1 MPLMPPSL
9 SAPNLPERW
18 PWGTLRIGGW
28 LLPSFLALA
37 VAGLLLATLVTSTAA
52 VLLGRNP
59 LLPLA
64 LAAIGAALFVA
75 QGFWRR
81 RARGLEQHAVLP
93 SLLLL
98 FGTWA
103 LLLRAARLPL
113 LPTLDLLSLGI
124 AVQLGMGRLGCTL
137 AGCCYGLP
145 SSWGLLLPA
154 DCGLPPAGVRR
165 LPVALLEAGGWLL
178 IAVATALA
186 LAAAPTGTALALLL
200 LLYGLLRSALEPL
213 RGDPVRRGRGLR
225 PAQLQ
230 AGLCAAAGFGLAWQL
245 SQRQLPAALG
255 VSQPS
260 TAGVPA
266 LVLLGVLAALLL
278 LVRRD
283 LWSGGVLRL
292 TQERQ
297 DAIEHF
303 ARWLLNH
310 PPQRQVRIHVL
321 GELQLGVCCL
331 GWGAARE
338 WQISVRRLQP
348 PLCRAEAEWI
358 LHTIA
363 ATFPCRMVSPPLVL
377 GGAESLF
384 LMALPDPNM
393 SVEVG
398 VSTERVDEHGAD
410 PAQQPYYYKPLLPHT
425 LLHTRP

>member
-1 MPLMPPSL
+1 MVFPHTTRTLQ
-9 SAPNLPERW
+9 ERW
-18 PWGTLRIGGW
+18 PWGSLRIGMW

-37 VAGLLLATLVTSTAA
+37 VAGLLLATLVTTTAA

-59 LLPLA
+59 LVPLA
-64 LAAIGAALFVA
+64 LAAIGAALFLA
-75 QGFWRR
+75 GGFWRR
-81 RARGLEQHAVLP
+81 RVRGLEQHAVLP

-98 FGTWA
+98 FGAWT

-154 DCGLPPAGVRR
+154 ECGLAPAGVRR

-186 LAAAPTGTALALLL
+186 LAAAPPGTALALLL

-213 RGDPVRRGRGLR
+213 RGDPVRRWRGLR

-230 AGLCAAAGFGLAWQL
+230 AGLCAVAGFALAWQL
-245 SQRQLPAALG
+245 RQRQLPAALNATD
-255 VSQPS
+255 PS
-260 TAGVPA
+260 PFGMLA
-266 LVLLGVLAALLL
+266 LLLLGLLAALVL

-283 LWSGGVLRL
+283 LWSGGMRRL
-292 TQERQ
+292 TLERQ
-297 DAIEHF
+297 QGIEHF
-303 ARWLLNH
+303 ARWLLHH
-310 PPQRQVRIHVL
+310 PPQRQVCVHAL
-321 GELQLGVCCL
+321 GDLQLGVCRL

-363 ATFPCRMVSPPLVL
+363 ATFPGRMVSPPLVL
-377 GGAESLF
+377 AGSESLF
-384 LMALPDPNM
+384 LMALPDPNI
-393 SVEVG
+393 SVVEG
-398 VSTERVDEHGAD
+398 APSARVDEHGAD
-410 PAQQPYYYKPLLPHT
+410 PAEQPHYFQPLLPHT

>member
-1 MPLMPPSL
+1 MVSPHTTHTLQ
-9 SAPNLPERW
+9 ERW
-18 PWGTLRIGGW
+18 PWGTLRIGSW

-59 LLPLA
+59 LVPLA
-64 LAAIGAALFVA
+64 LAAIGAALFLTG
-75 QGFWRR
+75 GFWRR
-81 RARGLEQHAVLP
+81 RVRGLEQHAVLP

-98 FGTWA
+98 FGAWT

-154 DCGLPPAGVRR
+154 DCDLPPAGVRR

-186 LAAAPTGTALALLL
+186 LAAAPPGTALALLL
-200 LLYGLLRSALEPL
+200 LLYGLLRGALEPL
-213 RGDPVRRGRGLR
+213 RGDPVRRWRGLR

-230 AGLCAAAGFGLAWQL
+230 AGLCAAVGFALAWQL
-245 SQRQLPAALG
+245 RQRQLPAALS
-255 VSQPS
+255 VSKPS
-260 TAGVPA
+260 TAGVLA
-266 LVLLGVLAALLL
+266 LVLLGLLAALLL

-283 LWSGGVLRL
+283 LWSGGVCQL
-292 TQERQ
+292 TLERKRG
-297 DAIEHF
+297 IERF
-303 ARWLLNH
+303 AYWLLNH
-310 PPQRQVRIHVL
+310 PPQRQVRVHAL
-321 GELQLGVCCL
+321 GDLQLGVCRL

-338 WQISVRRLQP
+338 WQISVRRQQP

-358 LHTIA
+358 LHSIA
-363 ATFPCRMVSPPLVL
+363 AAFPGQMVSPPLVL
-377 GGAESLF
+377 AGSESLF
-384 LMALPDPNM
+384 LMALPDPNI
-393 SVEVG
+393 SVVEG
-398 VSTERVDEHGAD
+398 APSARVDEHGAD
-410 PAQQPYYYKPLLPHT
+410 PAQQPHYYQPLLPHT

>member
-1 MPLMPPSL
+1 MVSPHPTRTLQ
-9 SAPNLPERW
+9 ERW
-18 PWGTLRIGGW
+18 PWGSLRIGSW

-37 VAGLLLATLVTSTAA
+37 VAGLLLATLLTTTAA

-64 LAAIGAALFVA
+64 LAAIGVALFVA

-93 SLLLL
+93 TLLLL
-98 FGTWA
+98 FGAWA

-124 AVQLGMGRLGCTL
+124 AMQLGMGRLGCTL

-154 DCGLPPAGVRR
+154 DCGLAPAGVRR

-178 IAVATALA
+178 IAVATAFA
-186 LAAAPTGTALALLL
+186 LAAAPPGTALALLL

-213 RGDPVRRGRGLR
+213 RGDPVRRWRGLR

-230 AGLCAAAGFGLAWQL
+230 AGLCAAAGFALAWQL
-245 SQRQLPAALG
+245 RQRQLPAALNATDPYPFG
-255 VSQPS
+255 MLALLLLGLLS
-260 TAGVPA
+260 A
-266 LVLLGVLAALLL
+266 LVL

-283 LWSGGVLRL
+283 LWSGGVRQL
-292 TQERQ
+292 TLERQ
-297 DAIEHF
+297 RGIERF
-303 ARWLLNH
+303 AHWLLNH
-310 PPQRQVRIHVL
+310 PPQRQVRVHAL
-321 GELQLGVCCL
+321 EDLKLGVCRL

-358 LHTIA
+358 LHSIA
-363 ATFPCRMVSPPLVL
+363 AVFPGRMVSPPLVL
-377 GGAESLF
+377 AGSESLF
-384 LMALPDPNM
+384 LMALPDPTL
-393 SVEVG
+393 SVVEG
-398 VSTERVDEHGAD
+398 APRARVDEHGAD
-410 PAQQPYYYKPLLPHT
+410 PAEQPHYFQPLLPHT

>member
-1 MPLMPPSL
+1 MVSPHTTHTLQ
-9 SAPNLPERW
+9 ERW
-18 PWGTLRIGGW
+18 PWGTLRIGSW

-64 LAAIGAALFVA
+64 LAAIGAALFLA
-75 QGFWRR
+75 GGFWRR
-81 RARGLEQHAVLP
+81 RVRGLEQHAVLP
-93 SLLLL
+93 TLLLL
-98 FGTWA
+98 FGAWA

-137 AGCCYGLP
+137 AG
-145 SSWGLLLPA
+145 WGLLLPA
-154 DCGLPPAGVRR
+154 DCGLAPAGVRR

-178 IAVATALA
+178 IVVATAVA
-186 LAAAPTGTALALLL
+186 LAAAPPGTALALLL

-213 RGDPVRRGRGLR
+213 RGDPVRRWRGLR

-230 AGLCAAAGFGLAWQL
+230 AGLCAVAGFALAWQL
-245 SQRQLPAALG
+245 RQRQLPAALS
-255 VSQPS
+255 VSKPS
-260 TAGVPA
+260 TAGVLA
-266 LVLLGVLAALLL
+266 LLLLGLLAALLL

-283 LWSGGVLRL
+283 LWSGGMRRL
-292 TQERQ
+292 TLERQ
-297 DAIEHF
+297 QGIEHF

-310 PPQRQVRIHVL
+310 PPQRQVCVHAL
-321 GELQLGVCCL
+321 GDLQLGVCRL

-363 ATFPCRMVSPPLVL
+363 ATFPGRMVSPPLVL
-377 GGAESLF
+377 AGSESLF
-384 LMALPDPNM
+384 LMALPDPTL
-393 SVEVG
+393 SVVEG
-398 VSTERVDEHGAD
+398 APSARVDEHGAD
-410 PAQQPYYYKPLLPHT
+410 PAEQPHYFQPLLPHT

>member
-1 MPLMPPSL
+1 MVSPHTTHTLQ
-9 SAPNLPERW
+9 ERW
-18 PWGTLRIGGW
+18 PWGTLRIGSW

-59 LLPLA
+59 LLPLV
-64 LAAIGAALFVA
+64 LAAVGAALFVA

-98 FGTWA
+98 FGAWT

-154 DCGLPPAGVRR
+154 GCGLAPAGVRR

-178 IAVATALA
+178 IVVATAVA
-186 LAAAPTGTALALLL
+186 LAAAPPGTALALLL

-213 RGDPVRRGRGLR
+213 RGDPVRRWRGLR

-230 AGLCAAAGFGLAWQL
+230 AGLCAVAGFALAWQL
-245 SQRQLPAALG
+245 RQRQLPAALNATD
-255 VSQPS
+255 PS
-260 TAGVPA
+260 PFGMLA
-266 LVLLGVLAALLL
+266 LLLLGLLAALVL

-283 LWSGGVLRL
+283 LWSGGMRRL
-292 TQERQ
+292 TLERQ
-297 DAIEHF
+297 QGIEHF

-310 PPQRQVRIHVL
+310 PPQRQVCVHAL
-321 GELQLGVCCL
+321 GDLQLGVCRL

-338 WQISVRRLQP
+338 WQISVRRLQS

-363 ATFPCRMVSPPLVL
+363 ATFPGRMESPPLVL
-377 GGAESLF
+377 AGSESLF
-384 LMALPDPNM
+384 LMALPDPTL
-393 SVEVG
+393 SVVEG
-398 VSTERVDEHGAD
+398 APSTRVDEHGAD
-410 PAQQPYYYKPLLPHT
+410 PAEQPHYFQPLLPHT

>member
-1 MPLMPPSL
+1 MPPL
-9 SAPNLPERW
+9 HPAPNLQQRW
-18 PWGTLRIGGW
+18 PWGTLRLGAW
-28 LLPSFLALA
+28 LLPSFLVLAL
-37 VAGLLLATLVTSTAA
+37 AGLLLAALVTTTAA
-52 VLLGRNP
+52 VVLGRNP
-59 LLPLA
+59 LVPLA

-75 QGFWRR
+75 RGLWLR

-98 FGTWA
+98 FSAWA

-145 SSWGLLLPA
+145 ASWGLVVPA
-154 DCGLPPAGVRR
+154 DSSLAPAGVRR

-186 LAAAPTGTALALLL
+186 LAAAPPGTALALLL
-200 LLYGLLRSALEPL
+200 PLYGLLRSALEPL
-213 RGDPVRRGRGLR
+213 RGDPVRRWRGLR

-230 AGLCAAAGFGLAWQL
+230 AGLCAAAGFALAWQL
-245 SQRQLPAALG
+245 RQRQLPAAL
-255 VSQPS
+255 SASEPS
-260 TAGVPA
+260 PAGVLA
-266 LVLLGVLAALLL
+266 LVLLGLLAALLL

-283 LWSGGVLRL
+283 LWSGGVRQL
-292 TQERQ
+292 TLERQ
-297 DAIEHF
+297 RVLERF
-303 ARWLLNH
+303 AHWLLNH
-310 PPQRQVRIHVL
+310 PPQRQVRIHAL
-321 GELQLGVCCL
+321 GDLQLGVCRL

-338 WQISVRRLQP
+338 WQISVRRQQP

-363 ATFPCRMVSPPLVL
+363 AAFPGRMVSPPLVL
-377 GGAESLF
+377 AGAESLF
-384 LMALPDPNM
+384 LMALPDPNI
-393 SVEVG
+393 SVDVG
-398 VSTERVDEHGAD
+398 APRPRVDEHGAA
-410 PAQQPYYYKPLLPHT
+410 PAEQPRYFQPLLPHT